1 MPATELT
8 KEMIVRS
15 RAIAKGKAIR
25 DLERL
30 VRIYGGKPSMWLKK
44 SSPPIEIAG
53 EFFEYHWY
61 EQHGIGR
68 FEVKIKK
75 VKDL

>member
-1 MPATELT
+1 MPAAELT

-30 VRIYGGKPSMWLKK
+30 VRI
-44 SSPPIEIAG
+44 
-53 EFFEYHWY
+53 
-61 EQHGIGR
+61 
-68 FEVKIKK
+68 
-75 VKDL
+75 

>member
-1 MPATELT
+1 MLAAELT

-15 RAIAKGKAIR
+15 RAIAKGRAIR
-25 DLERL
+25 DLDRL
-30 VRIYGGKPSMWLKK
+30 VRVYGGQTSMWLKK
-44 SSPPIEIAG
+44 SSPPIEIGG